1 MPCQLRPFLGN
12 RIQLADKDFGIW
24 IPHLPELSLFV
35 GYDVEAARGAKNTVQ
50 DARLWPLVQASSF
63 PVSTPV
69 VVDFASVESFPT
81 LQ

>member
-1 MPCQLRPFLGN
+1 MGTGSK
-12 RIQLADKDFGIW
+12 LADKDFGIW
-24 IPHLPELSLFV
+24 IPHMPELSLFV

-69 VVDFASVESFPT
+69 VVDFARVESFPT